1 MLKSNFSDSNFEAGV
16 DEVGRGSLAGPITAA
31 AVILP
36 KDYRNDEL
44 NDSKK
49 LSEKKRNELKSII
62 EKDSIDFAVFSIAP
76 STIDKINIL
85 NSTFEAMHGALC
97 NLKTTPSFI
106 IVDGNKFKKFKNI
119 DYKCIV
125 KGDTKYQNIA
135 AASILAKSY
144 RDLYMIDQ
152 HKRFP
157 VFGWDKNKGYGTKFH
172 IINIEKHGITEL
184 HRKSFLVKRS
194 QTKLE
199 FKLWNLNYFYWLHS

>member
-16 DEVGRGSLAGPITAA
+16 DEAGRGSLAGPITAA

-49 LSEKKRNELKSII
+49 LSEKKRNKLRSVI
-62 EKDSIDFAVFSIAP
+62 EKESIDFAVFSIAP

-85 NSTFEAMHGALC
+85 NSTIKAMHGALN
-97 NLKTTPSFI
+97 NLKIIPSFI
-106 IVDGNKFKKFKNI
+106 TVDGNKFKKFKNI
-119 DYKCIV
+119 NHNWIIR
-125 KGDTKYQNIA
+125 GDTKYQNIA

-152 HKRFP
+152 HRKFP

-172 IINIEKHGITEL
+172 FINIDKHGMTEL
-184 HRKSFLVKRS
+184 HRKSFLIKRS

-199 FKLWNLNYFYWLHS
+199 L

>member
-16 DEVGRGSLAGPITAA
+16 DEAGRGSLAGPITAA

-36 KDYRNDEL
+36 KDYRNDKL

-49 LSEKKRNELKSII
+49 LSEKKRNELKSVI

-85 NSTFEAMHGALC
+85 NSTIKAMHGALN
-97 NLKTTPSFI
+97 NLKIIPSFI
-106 IVDGNKFKKFKNI
+106 TVDGNKFKKFKNI
-119 DYKCIV
+119 NHKCIIR
-125 KGDTKYQNIA
+125 GDTKYQNIA

-152 HKRFP
+152 HRKFP

-172 IINIEKHGITEL
+172 FINIDKHGMTEL
-184 HRKSFLVKRS
+184 HRKSFLIKRS

-199 FKLWNLNYFYWLHS
+199 L

>member
-49 LSEKKRNELKSII
+49 LSEKKRNELKNII
-62 EKDSIDFAVFSIAP
+62 QKDSIDFAVFSIAP

-97 NLKTTPSFI
+97 NLKTIPSFI
-106 IVDGNKFKKFKNI
+106 IVDGLSLI
-119 DYKCIV
+119 
-125 KGDTKYQNIA
+125 
-135 AASILAKSY
+135 
-144 RDLYMIDQ
+144 
-152 HKRFP
+152 
-157 VFGWDKNKGYGTKFH
+157 H
-172 IINIEKHGITEL
+172 I
-184 HRKSFLVKRS
+184 
-194 QTKLE
+194 
-199 FKLWNLNYFYWLHS
+199 